1 MKLTTTEKVRLILK
15 RKNITAYSLADKLN
29 QSRQNLSLKF
39 SRDNFSERE
48 LRDIAKALDCQLEI
62 NFILK
67 NGDKI

>member
-15 RKNITAYSLADKLN
+15 RKNITASSLAGKLN

-62 NFILK
+62 SFILK